1 MDQDELIKKWLS
13 DELSQTEVE
22 AFKKLDDY
30 DLNIEILEG
39 AKQFKAPQFSAV
51 DNYEVLKSKLN
62 TTSTIEETPVI
73 KLNAFKVLSRI
84 AAIFVVGL
92 GLYFAFF
99 TNDLTTVETLA
110 GNQTTFEL
118 PDASSVTLNA
128 TSEAS
133 YNKKDWATKREI
145 NLKGEAYFKVAK
157 GSKFDVIT
165 SDGTVSVLGTQ
176 FTVKNRKDYF
186 EVKCL
191 EGIVRVETN
200 GITETLTKGKTV
212 RVTGKKVTKNVI
224 VNEDPEWL
232 HNKSNFNSVPFSEV
246 INEFE
251 RQYNVTINTDDI
263 DTTIIFTG
271 GFLHTNLEQ
280 ALKSITIPLDISVKK
295 NNETN
300 ITLYSSK

>member
-13 DELSQTEVE
+13 DELSQHEIE
-22 AFKKLDDY
+22 EFKKLDDY

-51 DNYEVLKSKLN
+51 DNYEVLKSKL
-62 TTSTIEETPVI
+62 TTSPVQEEKPVI
-73 KLNAFKVLSRI
+73 KLNAIKVLSRI

-99 TNDLTTVETLA
+99 TNDLTTVQTLA
-110 GNQTTFEL
+110 SNQATFEL

-128 TSEAS
+128 ASEAS
-133 YNKKDWATKREI
+133 FNKKDWATKRQV
-145 NLKGEAYFKVAK
+145 NLEGEAYFKVAK

-176 FTVKNRKDYF
+176 FTVNNRKDYF
-186 EVKCL
+186 EVKCF
-191 EGIVRVETN
+191 EGIVRVATN
-200 GITETLTKGKTV
+200 GVTETLTKGKTV
-212 RVTGKKVTKNVI
+212 RVTGNKVSKDVI

-232 HNKSNFNSVPFSEV
+232 HNKSSFNSVPFFEV

-251 RQYNVTINTDDI
+251 RQYNVTISTEDI

-271 GFLHTNLEQ
+271 GFVHTNLEQ
-280 ALKSITIPLDISVKK
+280 ALKSITVPLDLSTKK